1 MSTQT
6 QDAELLDSVNKILDK
21 AFSEIRKKVV
31 TMVLKREKK
40 LSKDMK
46 VVSHASRPP
55 RKLETQKEE
64 DKEREEREEP
74 RKQHKEEHREEHK
87 KEHRKETKKE
97 HRKHSYHRS
106 VSSSDSK

>member
-40 LSKDMK
+40 ISKDMK

-64 DKEREEREEP
+64 NKEREEP
-74 RKQHKEEHREEHK
+74 RKQHKEEPKEEHK
-87 KEHRKETKKE
+87 KEHRKEIKKE